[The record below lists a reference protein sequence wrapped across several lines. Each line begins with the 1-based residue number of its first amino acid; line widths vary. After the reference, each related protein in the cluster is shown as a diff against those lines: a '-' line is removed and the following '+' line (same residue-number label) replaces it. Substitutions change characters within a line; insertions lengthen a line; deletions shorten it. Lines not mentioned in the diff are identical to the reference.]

1 VTVGAG
7 SFEAIRV
14 ELNGRVSNLMLS
26 GSQTARGL
34 VAFRQTVWYAPQV
47 KRAVMTVMELPN
59 QTVAYELESY
69 ALR

>member
-1 VTVGAG
+1 
-7 SFEAIRV
+7 
-14 ELNGRVSNLMLS
+14 MLS